1 MRSELDVEIAA
12 VDFKNAKFKKH
23 EYDELYRVIFTLMT
37 ESNTVPQ
44 SITTL
49 LKYYEDVFS

>member
-37 ESNTVPQ
+37 ESNTVPE

>member
-12 VDFKNAKFKKH
+12 VDLKNAKFKKH